1 MMAGEKKI
9 LKILHFGIL
18 GRLSVQ
24 ETFVLYGLIQRFN
37 YEMCR
42 FIVDEKRKESNDSD
56 CND

>member
-1 MMAGEKKI
+1 MSGEKKI
-9 LKILHFGIL
+9 SKILHFDIL

-42 FIVDEKRKESNDSD
+42 FTVDEKWKESNNSD